1 MNNINTTKRMSG
13 KFGGGWNI
21 ALWSLQILT
30 SVAFLSAGFIKLSG
44 NPLMVEEFEHIGI
57 GQWFRYATGTIEVA
71 SAVMLIVPR
80 LTPIGALLL
89 ICTMFGAIVVHL
101 FFIGGS
107 PVIPSVLL
115 LFNLIIFLARSDR
128 IIILKPESI

>member
-1 MNNINTTKRMSG
+1 MNNINTTTRMPE
-13 KFGGGWNI
+13 KFGVGWNI
-21 ALWSLQILT
+21 ALWILQVLT

-44 NPLMVEEFEHIGI
+44 NPLMVEEFGKIGL
-57 GQWFRYATGTIEVA
+57 GQWFRYLTGAIEVA
-71 SAVMLIVPR
+71 SAVMLIVPQ
-80 LTPIGALLL
+80 LIPIGALLL

-107 PVIPSVLL
+107 PVMPSILL

-128 IIILKPESI
+128 IIVLKPERI